1 MGDSGGSRFATIDVK
16 LANALNAMST
26 SSGDSGREV
35 GQVRSGQVRPARNT
49 HEVWIPK
56 YVVDGPRDE
65 YQ

>member
-35 GQVRSGQVRPARNT
+35 GQVRSGQACTPVASPF
-49 HEVWIPK
+49 
-56 YVVDGPRDE
+56 
-65 YQ
+65 